1 MFQRFSSFFNVSF
14 IVWLQVLEPFVRV
27 MQLCPN
33 PGRPDGF
40 IQNLEDHSVIMI
52 CFCFFMAIGESLK
65 FKKLE
70 QLFLSSLCDCVNDC
84 FLVRV
89 NWTKC

>member
-40 IQNLEDHSVIMI
+40 IENLEDHSHHD
-52 CFCFFMAIGESLK
+52 FFFFLW
-65 FKKLE
+65 
-70 QLFLSSLCDCVNDC
+70 QLVNH
-84 FLVRV
+84 
-89 NWTKC
+89 

>member
-1 MFQRFSSFFNVSF
+1 M
-14 IVWLQVLEPFVRV
+14 WLQVLEPFVRV

-40 IQNLEDHSVIMI
+40 IQNLEDHSHHEFIFI
-52 CFCFFMAIGESLK
+52 FMAIGESLK
-65 FKKLE
+65 LKKLE

-84 FLVRV
+84 FLVRL
-89 NWTKC
+89 NWTKS